1 MANIKPRTDIKSV
14 EHTTASDSFNAFYLR
29 DPKSDHLDQHFN
41 DGECGAVGTL
51 WATTKNMYEKE
62 KRAALYCFPANLRSE
77 TIGEDCPYRMKLFA
91 VLLKQ
96 TVCNLNT
103 VKRTAIPFD
112 NVLAEEPINT
122 ERPDDM
128 AIETEGAWL
137 IEMRDG

>member
-1 MANIKPRTDIKSV
+1 
-14 EHTTASDSFNAFYLR
+14 
-29 DPKSDHLDQHFN
+29 
-41 DGECGAVGTL
+41 
-51 WATTKNMYEKE
+51 
-62 KRAALYCFPANLRSE
+62 
-77 TIGEDCPYRMKLFA
+77 MKLFA